1 MDITLATSNSY
12 NIRPHRIPH
21 PQACIWSEMLEYQ
34 RLTHRLCC
42 YGVENGLSYVLRHD
56 YVWIFHTDVRVSTR
70 AEALSHNMEV
80 HVRIVRVNNNFDQ
93 VAELPKSS
101 TFQLT

>member
-1 MDITLATSNSY
+1 
-12 NIRPHRIPH
+12 
-21 PQACIWSEMLEYQ
+21 MLEYQ
-34 RLTHRLCC
+34 RITHILCW
-42 YGVENGLSYVLRHD
+42 YGVENGLSYVPRHD
-56 YVWIFHTDVRVSTR
+56 YVWIFHTDVIVSTR
-70 AEALSHNMEV
+70 VEAPSHNMEV